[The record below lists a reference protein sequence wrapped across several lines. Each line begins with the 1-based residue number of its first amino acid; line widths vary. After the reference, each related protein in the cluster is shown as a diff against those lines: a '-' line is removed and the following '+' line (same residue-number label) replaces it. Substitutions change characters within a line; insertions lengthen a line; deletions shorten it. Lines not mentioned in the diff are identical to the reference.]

1 MPQDDESFDLAP
13 GGREDYVPVV
23 VAKTMDQAEKY
34 RDLLDEHD
42 IPAITDPDYEEESAG
57 KARRGRITRGVPVLV
72 PEALLDEASEIIADC
87 EELDEFAPAE
97 DVEDEDEEDEED
109 EIEEGEGDEEGQDLE
124 DEELEE
130 DEIEEEQLED
140 EEEIEDED
148 EEEDEENEK

>member
-1 MPQDDESFDLAP
+1 MPQDDEPFDLAP

-42 IPAITDPDYEEESAG
+42 IPAITDPDYEEESAE

-87 EELDEFAPAE
+87 EDLEEFAPAE
-97 DVEDEDEEDEED
+97 DAEDEDEEDEED
-109 EIEEGEGDEEGQDLE
+109 DIEEGEEEEGAELE

-130 DEIEEEQLED
+130 DEPEEEQLED
-140 EEEIEDED
+140 EEEIEEEEEGQED
-148 EEEDEENEK
+148 EK